1 MPQIVAAC
9 AGGAVV
15 NTLAGVLLGRKHTV
29 GDYLRGL
36 GKGCAE
42 GVLMFGVGKFLSVGL
57 RSTRPLTKLLDDAAE
72 TAAKAC
78 SFTGETLVLMADG
91 TKKPIAKVE
100 VGDEVLAT
108 DPETGEQGPH
118 KVTEVFEHSD
128 RVIDLEVAGEVVTT
142 TTNHPF
148 WNATD
153 QRFEPAGDLDR
164 GDQVQSADGRRFT
177 IGGLKGSSEHTA
189 TAYNLSVEGVHT
201 YHVGAEELLVH
212 NTCGVPISKGRWD
225 HIWDRHVNR
234 AKYPNKSKFNTTSKA
249 KVERMI
255 NRALGGETGDGV
267 YFYRFPSSIG
277 TTASGDPQFY
287 IRVVV
292 RKGKII
298 TAFPSGAP

>member
-1 MPQIVAAC
+1 M
-9 AGGAVV
+9 VV
-15 NTLAGVLLGRKHTV
+15 NTAAGVLLGRKHTV

-42 GVLMFGVGKFLSVGL
+42 GALMMVGGEFLSVGL
-57 RSTRPLTKLLDDAAE
+57 RGVRPLTKLLDDAAE

-91 TKKPIAKVE
+91 TKKPISKVE

-118 KVTEVFEHSD
+118 RVTEVFEHSD
-128 RVIDLEVAGEVVTT
+128 DVIDLEVAGDVVTT
-142 TTNHPF
+142 TANHPF
-148 WNATD
+148 WDATD
-153 QRFEPAGDLDR
+153 QRFEPAAELDR

-177 IGGLKGSSEHTA
+177 IGGLKTTTTHRA
-189 TAYNLSVEGVHT
+189 TAYNLSVEGIHT
-201 YHVGAEELLVH
+201 YHVGADELLVH
-212 NTCGVPISKGRWD
+212 NSCGVPISKGRWD

-234 AKYPNKSKFNTTSKA
+234 AKYPNKSKFNTTNKSKID
-249 KVERMI
+249 RMI

-277 TTASGDPQFY
+277 TTATSEAQYY
-287 IRVVV
+287 IRVVI
-292 RKGKII
+292 RKGKVI
-298 TAFPSGAP
+298 TAFPSGTP